1 MTPAQDIYKAAKR
14 HGYVCPRFQGTE
26 SPEQLMRLFLTPQ
39 GIEFCQKYNFPDIDT
54 LRTFRGLEAARHG
67 IYIDAGRIAL
77 RNAEQVAL
85 IGDTVA
91 ELRYDDPKKRHEV
104 ILMHGAKA
112 HVIATGWAVVAV
124 TNNGCEIT
132 TETRDRA
139 KIL

>member
-1 MTPAQDIYKAAKR
+1 MTPAEDIYKAAKR
-14 HGYVCPRFQGTE
+14 HGYVCPRFRGTE
-26 SPEQLMRLFLTPQ
+26 NPEQLMRLFLTPQ

-67 IYIDAGRIAL
+67 IYIDAGHIEL
-77 RNAEQVAL
+77 HNVKQVAL
-85 IGDTVA
+85 IGDTTA
-91 ELRYDDPKKRHEV
+91 ELVYDDPQKRHEV

-112 HVIATGWAVVAV
+112 HIVATGWAVVAV
-124 TNNGCEIT
+124 THGGCKVT